1 MINVSFEK
9 SKNLHGTQCG
19 LCIMGN
25 SALSMVEKKRD
36 YDGLA
41 MFFKEV
47 GKVAFVSIG

>member
-19 LCIMGN
+19 LCIMAN
-25 SALSMVEKKRD
+25 SALSMVEEKRD
-36 YDGLA
+36 YEGLS

-47 GKVAFVSIG
+47 GKVASVSIG